1 VSASGAPLLGSL
13 WFAFERGRFWFS
25 SAADSPLPRAARR
38 GALAAVIVDDFDPP
52 ASIRQVRI
60 RGRAQIEPH
69 DPAMVTRIY
78 RRYLGRDIGT
88 WPKFFQSRIHQ
99 ADGWLLWSVYPDSGL
114 AVTSPGFDEHIA
126 GGRRLMML
134 PSADRIRCPSPTRA
148 NGGAA
153 LKFGRSGRRRARI

>member
-1 VSASGAPLLGSL
+1 VVDAPFDVDAFLEEDRRPAQVASVSPSGAPLLGSL

-52 ASIRQVRI
+52 TSIRQIRI

-69 DPAMVTRIY
+69 DPAVVTRIY

-88 WPKFFQSRIHQ
+88 WPQFFQSRIHQ
-99 ADGWLLWSVYPDSGL
+99 ANGWLLWSVYPDSGL
-114 AVTSPGFDEHIA
+114 AVASPGFDEQTCRWARA
-126 GGRRLMML
+126 GDA
-134 PSADRIRCPSPTRA
+134 P
-148 NGGAA
+148 
-153 LKFGRSGRRRARI
+153 FRS